1 MVVYHEAGGGAFPS
15 DKSFGMTLRDYF
27 AASALPLAI
36 QINKETNDANI
47 GAGEWVWNAEDHAH
61 VARVAYE
68 VANAML
74 KERESNE

>member
-1 MVVYHEAGGGAFPS
+1 
-15 DKSFGMTLRDYF
+15 MTLRDYF
-27 AASALPLAI
+27 AASALPLAT

-74 KERESNE
+74 IERQK